1 MNYLPKTYEE
11 FRPFVAGIKAGE
23 GDAEFVG
30 SGAES
35 SVWRIARDDS
45 DYVVKLA
52 NEYSVRGRRRN
63 TIGATEQKIVSGL
76 RGQGIAGLE
85 QLQAASPEEGALIY
99 DYANGTTL
107 SKMTDQD
114 INNVTQGQVSDL
126 WRTVLSATEAGIEFD
141 WMNSGGD
148 NVIFNSESGFTLID
162 YWSAS
167 RKISME
173 ENRKRV
179 IKSLGPAGL
188 KLADVFDFSK

>member
-1 MNYLPKTYEE
+1 MNYLPKMYDE
-11 FRPFVAGIKAGE
+11 FKHSVSGIKAGNA
-23 GDAEFVG
+23 DAEFIG
-30 SGAES
+30 EGAES
-35 SVWRIARDDS
+35 TVWRMTQS
-45 DYVVKLA
+45 GLDYAVKLA
-52 NEYSVRGRRRN
+52 NEYSVRGRRRDVV
-63 TIGATEQKIVSGL
+63 GATKQKIVSGL

-99 DYANGTTL
+99 DYVNGITL

-114 INNVTQGQVSDL
+114 INNVTQDQVSAL
-126 WRTVLSATEAGIEFD
+126 WRTVLSATQAGIEFD

-167 RKISME
+167 QKINME

-179 IKSLGPAGL
+179 IKSLGPVGL
-188 KLADVFDFSK
+188 KLVDVFDFGK